1 MDYQKGCQ
9 VNYSDGAPP
18 RGGLRLFSGVDG
30 RTGFDAVL
38 VSSSRKRFDSFP
50 GAFSIQVER

>member
-1 MDYQKGCQ
+1 M
-9 VNYSDGAPP
+9 NYTDSVPSP
-18 RGGLRLFSGVDG
+18 GGLRLFSGVDG